1 MDVAS
6 FGLTEADGTARRVKH
21 VLHEAADYERV
32 EADAEHHWHS
42 LDLFLTD
49 DDQFVVSVRYCEKD
63 VPSCVAEGPD
73 WPALDKT
80 LGLFDPT
87 IDLPASAVDSLK
99 RQVRILFYRH
109 LVLLREVF
117 AKHFPEKLGPE

>member
-1 MDVAS
+1 MDVANYDLS
-6 FGLTEADGTARRVKH
+6 KTDDNARRIKH
-21 VLHEAADYERV
+21 ILHEAADYERV
-32 EADAEHHWHS
+32 EAEAEHHWHS
-42 LDLFLTD
+42 LDLFLTAD
-49 DDQFVVSVRYCEKD
+49 NNFLVSVRYCDKE
-63 VPSCVAEGPD
+63 VPSCVAEGED

-87 IDLPASAVDSLK
+87 VDLPASAGESLK